1 MQDEILSIIPEHF
14 IYVELVSI
22 KQSLLFSKSLSPV
35 ETFNDKESEIVNF
48 FRVLRDKDKFEEFS
62 KVIYDREPSGN
73 EEINK
78 AYNLYL
84 YAKENLNTKI
94 KYRFSFPNDMYDYLS
109 RVELLPEICQRLLVV
124 QIDYRDDSRIIKTY
138 DTENTLFL
146 ANQDLLENLENIK
159 GQAIVYCDSDYN
171 PVGWEHIKIDNK
183 TILIRRNKWEHHLY
197 TTVENHI

>member
-124 QIDYRDDSRIIKTY
+124 QIDYRDDSRIIKSY

-159 GQAIVYCDSDYN
+159 GQAIVYCDSDYK
-171 PVGWEHIKIDNK
+171 PTGWEHIKIDNK
-183 TILIRRNKWEHHLY
+183 TILIRRNK
-197 TTVENHI
+197 